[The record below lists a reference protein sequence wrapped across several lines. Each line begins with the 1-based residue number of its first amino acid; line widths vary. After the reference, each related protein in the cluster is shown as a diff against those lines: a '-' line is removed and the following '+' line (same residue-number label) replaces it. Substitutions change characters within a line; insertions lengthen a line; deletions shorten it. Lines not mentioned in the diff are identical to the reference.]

1 MVDGASSNDSKKG
14 VSSLLVPVTCIYL
27 SAHSGDEDYGC
38 HAGEEQDK
46 SHYHT
51 G

>member
-1 MVDGASSNDSKKG
+1 MVDEASSNDIQKSK
-14 VSSLLVPVTCIYL
+14 SLWPCLYL
-27 SAHSGDEDYGC
+27 SAHSGDEDYGR